1 MRHLITI
8 LFTIILI
15 APAHAQVKPWD
26 DAFKKQWYAGLA
38 EITRYELKQAQYRGI
53 YDGDAVLIFVT
64 ENFLTDKHVKHERG
78 DGTSTSVLKLNAMR
92 QFTTGLYPY
101 SIMTSV
107 FTPVAPDQT
116 RTLKV
121 TSTAQEWC
129 GHTFAQ
135 INHRDG
141 EYKATLRSYFQS
153 DGDHDLTISDA
164 ILEDEIWTRIRL
176 APERLPT
183 GEIQIIP
190 GMLFQRL
197 THTLPDVQ
205 TANVELTADDET
217 SVYTLAYTS
226 IGRKLAITFE
236 KNYPH
241 AILGWEESIQRRGR
255 WTTTTARKTHATMI
269 DYWNKNKVE
278 DIAYRAQL
286 GLK

>member
-1 MRHLITI
+1 MRQLITI
-8 LFTIILI
+8 FFAIIFI
-15 APAHAQVKPWD
+15 APTHAEIKPWD
-26 DAFKKQWYAGLA
+26 EAFKKQWYAGLA
-38 EITRYELKQAQYRGI
+38 EITRYELKQAQYRDV

-64 ENFLTDKHVKHERG
+64 EDFLSDKHVKHERG
-78 DGTSTSVLKLNAMR
+78 NEPSTSVLKLNAMR

-101 SIMTSV
+101 SIMTSI

-135 INHRDG
+135 LNHRDSG
-141 EYKATLRSYFQS
+141 YKATLRSYFQS
-153 DGDHDLTISDA
+153 DGDRDLTLPDA

-190 GMLFQRL
+190 GMLFHRL

-205 TANVELTADDET
+205 TANAELIESDTT
-217 SVYTLAYTS
+217 RIYTLAYTS

-255 WTTTTARKTHATMI
+255 WTTTTARKTHTTML
-269 DYWNKNKVE
+269 DYWSKNKVE

>member
-8 LFTIILI
+8 FFAIIFLT
-15 APAHAQVKPWD
+15 PTHAEVKPWD

-38 EITRYELKQAQYRGI
+38 EITRYELKQAQYRDT

-78 DGTSTSVLKLNAMR
+78 DGPSTSVLKLNAVR

-101 SIMTSV
+101 SLMTSV

-141 EYKATLRSYFQS
+141 KYKATLRSYFQS
-153 DGDHDLTISDA
+153 DGDHDLTLPST

-205 TANVELTADDET
+205 TANAELTESDT
-217 SVYTLAYTS
+217 TRVYPLAYTS

-241 AILGWEESIQRRGR
+241 AILGWEESTQRRGR

-269 DYWNKNKVE
+269 DYWNKNKIE

>member
-1 MRHLITI
+1 MRHLVTI
-8 LFTIILI
+8 LFAIIFI
-15 APAHAQVKPWD
+15 APTHAEVKPWD

-38 EITRYELKQAQYRGI
+38 EITRYELKQAQYRGV

-78 DGTSTSVLKLNAMR
+78 DGPSTSVLKLNATR

-141 EYKATLRSYFQS
+141 KYKATLRSYFQS

-205 TANVELTADDET
+205 TANAELTD
-217 SVYTLAYTS
+217 
-226 IGRKLAITFE
+226 
-236 KNYPH
+236 
-241 AILGWEESIQRRGR
+241 RRR
-255 WTTTTARKTHATMI
+255 
-269 DYWNKNKVE
+269 D
-278 DIAYRAQL
+278 L
-286 GLK
+286 GLYPRVHLHRPQTRHNL

>member
-1 MRHLITI
+1 MRQLITI
-8 LFTIILI
+8 FFTIILI
-15 APAHAQVKPWD
+15 APAPAEVKPWD

-38 EITRYELKQAQYRGI
+38 EITRYELKQAQYRDT

-78 DGTSTSVLKLNAMR
+78 DGPSTSVLKLNAMR

-141 EYKATLRSYFQS
+141 KYKATLRSYFQS
-153 DGDHDLTISDA
+153 DGDHDLTLPGA

-197 THTLPDVQ
+197 THTLPGVQ
-205 TANVELTADDET
+205 TANAELTTGDTT
-217 SVYTLAYTS
+217 SVYTLTYTS

-241 AILGWEESIQRRGR
+241 AILGWEESTQRRGR